1 MTTAR
6 AAIASPLAR
15 STRNDPC
22 SRCSVIRDT
31 VEFKQIDPDG
41 RTETSA
47 RMSSERPPASDL
59 NAPLPFPGFGVWD
72 SGFAGLAAG
81 GLARQ
86 PDNRLLG
93 LRSSLTNDG
102 KSPRS
107 ERRPAGPAWFRAFCG
122 SQRNVAPYRP
132 NLRLETDPGT

>member
-59 NAPLPFPGFGVWD
+59 NAPLPFPGFGIWD
-72 SGFAGLAAG
+72 SGFAGLAG
-81 GLARQ
+81 FGLERNGF
-86 PDNRLLG
+86 NRLACV
-93 LRSSLTNDG
+93 RSAS
-102 KSPRS
+102 
-107 ERRPAGPAWFRAFCG
+107 
-122 SQRNVAPYRP
+122 
-132 NLRLETDPGT
+132 

>member
-15 STRNDPC
+15 PTRTEPC
-22 SRCSVIRDT
+22 SRCAGIRDT

-59 NAPLPFPGFGVWD
+59 NAPLPFPGVGIWD
-72 SGFAGLAAG
+72 SGFAGLAG
-81 GLARQ
+81 FGLERNAF
-86 PDNRLLG
+86 NR
-93 LRSSLTNDG
+93 RPCVRPAPTNRG
-102 KSPRS
+102 KSARMDS
-107 ERRPAGPAWFRAFCG
+107 RATSPAWTPASSGAARYVLDSPAK
-122 SQRNVAPYRP
+122 RRVI
-132 NLRLETDPGT
+132 D